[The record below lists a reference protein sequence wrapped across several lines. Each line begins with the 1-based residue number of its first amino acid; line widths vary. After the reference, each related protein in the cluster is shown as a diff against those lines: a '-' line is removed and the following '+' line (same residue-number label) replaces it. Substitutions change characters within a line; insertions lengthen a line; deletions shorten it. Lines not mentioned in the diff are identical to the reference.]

1 MRRKRRDFGRLKL
14 VGVFLFVAV
23 VLPNVLNA
31 FNSGATGNLGDFET
45 GETGI
50 KLCALINNGNEDA
63 LRFRVSNSLGFE
75 ADVMVAHNTCKT
87 IQTVAASYTIR
98 EYMPQEYALTSV
110 SGGTV
115 NADNTAFITTASGQY
130 TVIYNNTYT
139 HQNYIHSFG
148 YTSTTRDASAVD
160 VHFDANG
167 GTGTMQDQRYGINSQ
182 QALTANAFTY
192 QGHTFDGWNTAADGS
207 GTAYTDE
214 QQVAF
219 ATGGELTLYAQWQA
233 ASRVATDII
242 AGQANDLGSYT
253 IDFTRKAVV
262 SNDIPTAN
270 GNGVNEY
277 TENNQTVYYYRGQID
292 NNNVVW
298 ANKCWKIIRTTAT
311 GGTKIIY
318 NGTPTDVTVG
328 NETVKQCLDTGGQTQ
343 IASSE
348 WSRDHSSPA
357 DAGYMYGLARG
368 FSDAYA
374 GSTVYTFSNGV
385 SRSGNTYTLNTSAGQ
400 SISGT
405 WADERLNAAVRY
417 HYFCTDGSTSCSNAQ
432 IGYIESYYDANYIY
446 YLSLDGYDDI
456 EALKTAMFAN
466 VNNSYVKSI
475 IETWFVNENLDGH
488 VADTKNYEDELEDA
502 VFCSDR
508 SYATG
513 ALAGEDAD
521 AGISAN
527 LHGAIARN
535 RIVNAQNNYEPDLDC
550 TNTNDAFTTDVANGN
565 GMLTHKVGLATLDEI
580 TLAGMKNYDDGRPHA
595 TENYLYNG
603 QESWTMSPGSF
614 DIASAHTIN
623 WYSGNSVQF
632 VEHVYGIRPVV
643 SLASGVEFASGTGLT
658 TDPYIV
664 E

>member
-14 VGVFLFVAV
+14 IGVFLFVAV

-148 YTSTTRDASAVD
+148 YTSSTRDASAVD

-207 GTAYTDE
+207 GAAYTDE

-253 IDFTRKAVV
+253 IDFTKKAVV

-292 NNNVVW
+292 NNNVIW

-328 NETVKQCLDTGGQTQ
+328 NETVKQCLASNGQAQ
-343 IASSE
+343 IATTYF
-348 WSRDHSSPA
+348 SRDYSSPA
-357 DAGYMYGLARG
+357 DMGYMHGAAISYR
-368 FSDAYA
+368 SVTP
-374 GSTVYTFSNGV
+374 GSTIYVFSNNV
-385 SRSGNTYTLNTSAGQ
+385 SRNGNTYTLDTSTGQ

-405 WADERLNAAVRY
+405 WEDERLNSATRY
-417 HYFCTDGSTSCSNAQ
+417 HYFCTDGASVCDNSK
-432 IGYIESYYDANYIY
+432 IGYIESYYYNNEIY
-446 YLSLDGYDDI
+446 FFSLDGYDDI
-456 EALKTAMFAN
+456 EDLKDAMATNTAD
-466 VNNSYVKSI
+466 SYVKSI
-475 IETWFVNENLDGH
+475 VESWFVNENLDGH
-488 VADTKNYEDELEDA
+488 EANTKNYEDELEDA
-502 VFCSDR
+502 IFCSDR
-508 SYATG
+508 SYVKG
-513 ALAGEDAD
+513 PLAGKDVD
-521 AGISAN
+521 AGTDENIN
-527 LHGAIARN
+527 GATARN
-535 RIVNAQNNYEPDLDC
+535 RIRNAQNNFSPSLDC
-550 TNTNDAFTTDVANGN
+550 PNANDAFTTDVANGN
-565 GMLTHKVGLATLDEI
+565 GVLQHKVGLATLDEI
-580 TLAGMKNYDDGRPHA
+580 TLAGVKNYGDGQPEA
-595 TENYLYNG
+595 TENYLYDG
-603 QESWTMSPGSF
+603 QETWTMSPAGFS
-614 DIASAHTIN
+614 IASALATN
-623 WYSGNSVQF
+623 WWSGSSSQF
-632 VEHVYGIRPVV
+632 VEHAYGVRPVV

>member
-219 ATGGELTLYAQWQA
+219 AAGGELTLYAQWE
-233 ASRVATDII
+233 SRIATDII
-242 AGQANDLGSYT
+242 ASQVNDLGSYT
-253 IDFTRKAVV
+253 IDFTRTAVV
-262 SNDIPTAN
+262 SDDVSTAN
-270 GNGVNEY
+270 GNGVNKY
-277 TENNQTVYYYRGQID
+277 TENNTDIYYFRGQVY
-292 NNNVVW
+292 NNNVIW
-298 ANKCWKIIRTTAT
+298 ANKCWKILRTTST
-311 GGTKIIY
+311 GGTKIVY
-318 NGTPTDVTVG
+318 NGEPSNVVVDG
-328 NETVKQCLDTGGQTQ
+328 ETVKQCNATGTDSQ
-343 IASSE
+343 ITVTISG
-348 WSRDHSSPA
+348 RDYNAFQYGNSGPA
-357 DAGYMYGLARG
+357 YVGYMYGVSRQP
-368 FSDAYA
+368 
-374 GSTVYTFSNGV
+374 STLSPGTTSFTFSNDV
-385 SRSGNTYTLNTSAGQ
+385 SRNGKLLLVN
-400 SISGT
+400 
-405 WADERLNAAVRY
+405 
-417 HYFCTDGSTSCSNAQ
+417 
-432 IGYIESYYDANYIY
+432 
-446 YLSLDGYDDI
+446 LSL
-456 EALKTAMFAN
+456 ALGK
-466 VNNSYVKSI
+466 
-475 IETWFVNENLDGH
+475 
-488 VADTKNYEDELEDA
+488 
-502 VFCSDR
+502 
-508 SYATG
+508 
-513 ALAGEDAD
+513 
-521 AGISAN
+521 ISA
-527 LHGAIARN
+527 
-535 RIVNAQNNYEPDLDC
+535 
-550 TNTNDAFTTDVANGN
+550 
-565 GMLTHKVGLATLDEI
+565 
-580 TLAGMKNYDDGRPHA
+580 
-595 TENYLYNG
+595 
-603 QESWTMSPGSF
+603 
-614 DIASAHTIN
+614 
-623 WYSGNSVQF
+623 
-632 VEHVYGIRPVV
+632 
-643 SLASGVEFASGTGLT
+643 
-658 TDPYIV
+658 
-664 E
+664 